1 MITANGIASVTV
13 AGDFQIHTLPSGETL
28 VYRDRDHSYWKELVV
43 KPNGE
48 QAGKGRLTGVSTVV
62 GPMDWQSDNLMGWAA
77 RLDREGVAALAADS
91 FASSDALAS
100 LGWLASGESIGIALD
115 DAELSW
121 RQSRD
126 KAATRGTAVHT
137 HALNALASGE
147 PVPAFEQMTGE
158 ERGYAEGV
166 TAFWLDHDPK
176 VIAAEAVVADL
187 ELGVAGRFD
196 LLAEIDG
203 RIVVLDAK
211 TSKYLSAKFVAQIAG
226 YALLLERSGYQKPEA
241 GAVLQVRED
250 GSYSLIEMEIV
261 EDDFTMALAV
271 YRRAAEIKKRLRA
284 AEKAAK
290 PTEPVIVDEMAAKR
304 AEKLERQP
312 AND

>member
-1 MITANGIASVTV
+1 MTV
-13 AGDFQIHTLPSGETL
+13 LVDRDFEVHTLPSGETL

-48 QAGKGRLTGVSTVV
+48 QSGRGRLTGVSTVV

-115 DAELSW
+115 DAHLSW
-121 RQSRD
+121 RLARD

-147 PVPAFEQMTGE
+147 AVPAFEQMTVE
-158 ERGYAEGV
+158 ERGYAEGI

-196 LLAEIDG
+196 LLAEING
-203 RIVVLDAK
+203 RLLVLDAK

-226 YALLLERSGYQKPEA
+226 YQLLLERSGYDKPDA

-250 GSYSLIEMEIV
+250 GSYSLIEIEV
-261 EDDFTMALAV
+261 TEDDFTMALAV
-271 YRRAAEIKKRLRA
+271 YRRAADIKKRLRA
-284 AEKAAK
+284 AEKASK
-290 PTEPVIVDEMAAKR
+290 PSEPVFVDELAAKR
-304 AEKLERQP
+304 AEK
-312 AND
+312 AAA

>member
-1 MITANGIASVTV
+1 MITANGIAGVTV
-13 AGDFQIHTLPSGETL
+13 QGDFQIHTLPSGDTL

-48 QAGKGRLTGVSTVV
+48 QSGRGRLTGVSTVV

-91 FASSDALAS
+91 LGLEEPREILES
-100 LGWLASGESIGIALD
+100 LRWLTSGESIGNALD
-115 DAELSW
+115 DAHLSW
-121 RQSRD
+121 RLARD

-147 PVPAFEQMTGE
+147 AVPAFEQMTGE
-158 ERGYAEGV
+158 ERGYAEGI
-166 TAFWLDHDPK
+166 TAFWLDHNPK

-196 LLAEIDG
+196 LLAEING
-203 RIVVLDAK
+203 RLLVLDAK

-226 YALLLERSGYQKPEA
+226 YQLLLERSGYDKPEA

-250 GSYSLIEMEIV
+250 GSYSLIELEV
-261 EDDFTMALAV
+261 TEDDFTMALAV
-271 YRRAAEIKKRLRA
+271 YRRAADIKKRLRA
-284 AEKAAK
+284 AEKASK
-290 PTEPVIVDEMAAKR
+290 PSEPVFTDELAAKR
-304 AEKLERQP
+304 AEK
-312 AND
+312 AA

>member
-1 MITANGIASVTV
+1 MTV
-13 AGDFQIHTLPSGETL
+13 LVDRDFEVHTLPSGETL
-28 VYRDRDHSYWKELVV
+28 AYRDRDHSYWKELVE

-91 FASSDALAS
+91 FSSSDALAS

-115 DAELSW
+115 GAELSW
-121 RQSRD
+121 RQTRD

-166 TAFWLDHDPK
+166 TAFWLDHNPK

-284 AEKAAK
+284 AEKALK

-312 AND
+312 VND

>member
-1 MITANGIASVTV
+1 MITANGIAGVTV
-13 AGDFQIHTLPSGETL
+13 QGDFQIHTLPSGDTL

-48 QAGKGRLTGVSTVV
+48 QSGRGRLTGVSTVV

-91 FASSDALAS
+91 LGLEEPREILES
-100 LGWLASGESIGIALD
+100 LRWLTSGESIGNALD
-115 DAELSW
+115 DAHLSW
-121 RQSRD
+121 RLARD

-147 PVPAFEQMTGE
+147 AVPAFEQMTGE
-158 ERGYAEGV
+158 ERGYAEGI
-166 TAFWLDHDPK
+166 TAFWLDHNPK

-196 LLAEIDG
+196 LLAEING
-203 RIVVLDAK
+203 RLLVLDAK

-226 YALLLERSGYQKPEA
+226 YQLLLERSGYDKPEA

-250 GSYSLIEMEIV
+250 GSYSLIELEV
-261 EDDFTMALAV
+261 TEDDFTMALAV
-271 YRRAAEIKKRLRA
+271 YRRAADIKKRLRA
-284 AEKAAK
+284 AEKASK
-290 PTEPVIVDEMAAKR
+290 PSEPVFVDELAAKR
-304 AEKLERQP
+304 AEK
-312 AND
+312 AA

>member
-1 MITANGIASVTV
+1 MITANGIAGVTV
-13 AGDFQIHTLPSGETL
+13 QGDFQIHTLPSGETL

-77 RLDREGVAALAADS
+77 RLDREGVAALAADA
-91 FASSDALAS
+91 FGLDELSDVLAS
-100 LGWLASGESIGIALD
+100 LRWLSSGEAIGNALD
-115 DAELSW
+115 NAHLSW
-121 RQSRD
+121 RLARD
-126 KAATRGTAVHT
+126 AAATRGTAVHT

-147 PVPAFEQMTGE
+147 AVPAFDQMTGE

-166 TAFWLDHDPK
+166 TAFWLDHEPK

-203 RIVVLDAK
+203 RVVVLDAK

-226 YALLLERSGYQKPEA
+226 YALLLERSGYQKPET

-261 EDDFTMALAV
+261 EDDFTMALSV

-284 AEKAAK
+284 AEKASK
-290 PTEPVIVDEMAAKR
+290 PSEPVIVDELAAKR
-304 AEKLERQP
+304 AEKET
-312 AND
+312 A

>member
-1 MITANGIASVTV
+1 MTV
-13 AGDFQIHTLPSGETL
+13 LVDRDFEVHTLPSGETL
-28 VYRDRDHSYWKELVV
+28 VYRDRDHSYWKELVE

-91 FASSDALAS
+91 FSSSDALAS

-115 DAELSW
+115 GAELSW
-121 RQSRD
+121 RQTRD

-166 TAFWLDHDPK
+166 TAFWLDHNPK

-312 AND
+312 VND

>member
-1 MITANGIASVTV
+1 VITANGIASVTV
-13 AGDFQIHTLPSGETL
+13 QGDFQIHTLPSGETL
-28 VYRDRDHSYWKELVV
+28 VYRDRDHSYWKELVE

-91 FASSDALAS
+91 FSSSDALAS
-100 LGWLASGESIGIALD
+100 LGWLASGESIGIALYG
-115 DAELSW
+115 AELSW
-121 RQSRD
+121 RQTRD

-158 ERGYAEGV
+158 ERGYAEGI
-166 TAFWLDHDPK
+166 TSFWLDHNPK

>member
-1 MITANGIASVTV
+1 MTSTV
-13 AGDFQIHTLPSGETL
+13 DGDFQIHTLPSGDTL

-48 QAGKGRLTGVSTVV
+48 QSGRGRLTGVSTVV

-77 RLDREGVAALAADS
+77 RLDREGVAALA
-91 FASSDALAS
+91 SDS
-100 LGWLASGESIGIALD
+100 LGLEDPREILESLRWLTSGESIGNALD
-115 DAELSW
+115 DAALSW
-121 RQSRD
+121 RQTRD

-158 ERGYAEGV
+158 ERGYAEGI

-187 ELGVAGRFD
+187 DLGVAGRFD
-196 LLAEIDG
+196 LLAEING
-203 RIVVLDAK
+203 RLLVLDAK

-226 YALLLERSGYQKPEA
+226 YQLLLERSGYDKPEA

-250 GSYSLIEMEIV
+250 GSYSLIELEV
-261 EDDFTMALAV
+261 TEDDFTMALAV
-271 YRRAAEIKKRLRA
+271 YRRAADIKKRLRA
-284 AEKAAK
+284 AEKASK
-290 PTEPVIVDEMAAKR
+290 PSEPVFTDELAAKR
-304 AEKLERQP
+304 AEK
-312 AND
+312 AAA

>member
-1 MITANGIASVTV
+1 MTV
-13 AGDFQIHTLPSGETL
+13 LVDRDFEVHTLPSGETL
-28 VYRDRDHSYWKELVV
+28 VYRDRDHSYWRELVE

-91 FASSDALAS
+91 FSSSDALAS
-100 LGWLASGESIGIALD
+100 LGWLASGESIGNALD
-115 DAELSW
+115 GAKLSW

-166 TAFWLDHDPK
+166 TAFWLDHNPK

-203 RIVVLDAK
+203 RVVVLDAK

-290 PTEPVIVDEMAAKR
+290 PAEPVIVDEMAAKR

-312 AND
+312 VND